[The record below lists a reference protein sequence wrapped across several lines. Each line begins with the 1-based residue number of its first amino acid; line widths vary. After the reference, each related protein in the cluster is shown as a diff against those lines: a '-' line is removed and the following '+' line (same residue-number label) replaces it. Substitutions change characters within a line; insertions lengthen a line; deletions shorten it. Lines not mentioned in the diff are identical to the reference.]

1 MSRSYYRVRKPP
13 PTFTA
18 VLLTPDYFTKIRAYL
33 LELGFDICHASEAER
48 VLVVDRPELGIR
60 NLVVGCGD
68 PLLILEQYLLELPAP
83 SEAIYRR
90 LLQKNRDIIHGAFAL
105 DDTGRRLIFRDT
117 LQIDSLTLP
126 ELEACLNS
134 LALLLSEFTDE
145 LIAFSKPPTA

>member
-1 MSRSYYRVRKPP
+1 MPHP
-13 PTFTA
+13 
-18 VLLTPDYFTKIRAYL
+18 YFATIKSYL
-33 LELGFDICHASEAER
+33 LELGFDICHADEQES
-48 VLVVDRPELGIR
+48 VLVVDKPELAIK
-60 NLVVGCGD
+60 NLVIGCGD
-68 PLLILEQYLLELPAP
+68 PLLIMEQYLLDLPAP
-83 SEAIYRR
+83 SLDVYRR